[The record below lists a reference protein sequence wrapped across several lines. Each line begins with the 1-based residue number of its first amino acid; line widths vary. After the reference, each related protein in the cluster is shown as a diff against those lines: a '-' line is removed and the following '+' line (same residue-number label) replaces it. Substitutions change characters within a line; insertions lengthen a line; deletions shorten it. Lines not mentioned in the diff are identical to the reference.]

1 MCGTP
6 SPSLEATQLQ
16 EATSSSAEVRMMGIF
31 SMALYRNHSAESD
44 TTLYHDTL
52 DVESLAD
59 LQVRVLHGGFNIWTK
74 MLLLMACL

>member
-1 MCGTP
+1 
-6 SPSLEATQLQ
+6 
-16 EATSSSAEVRMMGIF
+16 
-31 SMALYRNHSAESD
+31 MALYRNHSAESD